1 MNKKSNPQE
10 VKNQMVTIRLKAS
23 TREKLELLAETNGLS
38 QSNAIRELIN
48 KAKDTLV
55 LSKDL

>member
-23 TREKLELLAETNGLS
+23 TREKLELLGINNGLS
-38 QSNAIRELIN
+38 QGNVIRELIN
-48 KAKDTLV
+48 KAKPTLT
-55 LSKDL
+55 LRKDL